1 MLVDNEQYFIIIQ
14 SSTHQEDIT
23 LVNTGNVP

>member
-23 LVNTGNVP
+23 LVNTVNVP